1 MAGVSNYEITE
12 IDHALSAN
20 TVILRV
26 TELDENGESVGG
38 PTYSQLGIEGIIGS
52 PDGRA
57 LGSLG
62 DIRIR
67 IDVPQIWQKTS
78 GPPRSRTGWTLVG
91 GGGGVALCSS
101 LPQSLAAGSAGSAG
115 IDGEAS
121 RCDHSHPV
129 PVATPITVQ
138 GGTNFVGASGSLA
151 RADHQHRLELNV
163 EQDGIAIG
171 SRPTINLIG
180 ATVADNGPND
190 RVDITIGADV
200 LMRRLLPIAG
210 INPSTIGVPFA
221 NNGAVSF
228 IAPTGGTTLLA
239 STPRQQWDSGAAAGS
254 SAACR
259 TSVQQWTR
267 QGPSGRIDVRYIFN
281 VGSFVSGFRAFVGL
295 RLTAALIPAVDP
307 SSLTDIVGMAYNLG
321 QTQWSIMH
329 NDAAGAAV
337 QIPLGA
343 DFNVSTTELL
353 SFRVQAEADGDFVVT
368 IDNLTTGA
376 TTGPVT
382 LAADIPAVASVLAGH
397 AWVNTGNVAATSAL
411 MQIAAIEDR
420 S

>member
-163 EQDGIAIG
+163 EQDGIAVG

-180 ATVADNGPND
+180 ATVTDDGPND
-190 RVDITIGADV
+190 RVDITLPTSQTVVSEGTV
-200 LMRRLLPIAG
+200 LG
-210 INPSTIGVPFA
+210 E
-221 NNGAVSF
+221 
-228 IAPTGGTTLLA
+228 
-239 STPRQQWDSGAAAGS
+239 
-254 SAACR
+254 
-259 TSVQQWTR
+259 
-267 QGPSGRIDVRYIFN
+267 ID
-281 VGSFVSGFRAFVGL
+281 FRATPTV
-295 RLTAALIPAVDP
+295 
-307 SSLTDIVGMAYNLG
+307 
-321 QTQWSIMH
+321 
-329 NDAAGAAV
+329 
-337 QIPLGA
+337 PLV
-343 DFNVSTTELL
+343 N
-353 SFRVQAEADGDFVVT
+353 
-368 IDNLTTGA
+368 GA
-376 TTGPVT
+376 TTIDGFPFTVVNAGN
-382 LAADIPAVASVLAGH
+382 AAV
-397 AWVNTGNVAATSAL
+397 
-411 MQIAAIEDR
+411 IER
-420 S
+420 